1 MLYHRHET
9 LVAPD
14 GHDIHTQLWAPD
26 GQASCVIQILH
37 GLGEHSGRYARL
49 AGRAVERG
57 LAVCIHDH
65 RGHGNHCDD
74 LGHFAQ
80 HGLLYRPD
88 LCDALR
94 VKIVRPDTKRF
105 KLAIT
110 VATGASQAAGTH

>member
-74 LGHFAQ
+74 LGHFADR
-80 HGLLYRPD
+80 LFSLATAWAPISPRP
-88 LCDALR
+88 LR
-94 VKIVRPDTKRF
+94 CT
-105 KLAIT
+105 
-110 VATGASQAAGTH
+110 TGQDCPA